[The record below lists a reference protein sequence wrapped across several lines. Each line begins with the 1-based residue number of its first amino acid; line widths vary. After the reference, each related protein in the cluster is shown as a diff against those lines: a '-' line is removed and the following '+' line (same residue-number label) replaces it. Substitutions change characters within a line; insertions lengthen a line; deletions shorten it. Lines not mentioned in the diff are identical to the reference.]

1 MTTTGTDATAT
12 LAALEERVRRL
23 EGVEGVW
30 RLFQEYRR
38 LLDLRDFA
46 AYSRLFTDDGEWVG
60 DLGSAK
66 GPAEIEALLVRT
78 LEVYEDDT
86 TRTYHLVA
94 NPVVDVDGDRATAT
108 SMWCFLTRGDGD
120 SPVLEM
126 VGHYVDTLVCEGGA
140 WKFARRVA
148 YRDMPY
154 VALDPAR

>member
-1 MTTTGTDATAT
+1 MNATETDVTAT
-12 LAALEERVRRL
+12 LAALEERVSRL

-46 AYSRLFTDDGEWVG
+46 AYSRLFADDGEWVG

-66 GPAEIEALLVRT
+66 GPAEIEALLGRT
-78 LEVYEDDT
+78 LEVYEDDR

-108 SMWCFLTRGDGD
+108 SMWCFLTRGQGD
-120 SPVLEM
+120 APVLEM
-126 VGHYVDTLVCEGGA
+126 VGHYVDTLTRESGG
-140 WKFARRVA
+140 WKFLRRVA

-154 VALDPAR
+154 VALDPPK

>member
-1 MTTTGTDATAT
+1 MTTTETDVDARI
-12 LAALEERVRRL
+12 AALEERVARL

-78 LEVYEDDT
+78 LEVYEDDR

-94 NPVVDVDGDRATAT
+94 NPVVDVDPDGGRATAT
-108 SMWCFLTRGDGD
+108 SMWCFLTRGAEDR
-120 SPVLEM
+120 PVLEM
-126 VGHYVDTLVCEGGA
+126 VGHYVDSLVRENGT
-140 WKFARRVA
+140 WKFQRRVA

-154 VALDPAR
+154 VALEA